1 MPRQVSDP
9 GGGGTPGKGILRPK
23 APKKVTAPKKG
34 TAGKARNASGGTAKK
49 AATPK
54 AKSSGTFQEAVGAG
68 GGKQTG
74 GIPAG
79 GHLAGSAQVAL
90 ELADLSG
97 GAVSGAG
104 LGDVLLDLV
113 GEGRILLSHALQAWQ
128 REQDRVANR
137 AWRRPGGM
145 ARMGGV

>member
-9 GGGGTPGKGILRPK
+9 GGGATPGKGILKPKKPKKASKAK
-23 APKKVTAPKKG
+23 APKKAKTSKASSKMVKTARTK
-34 TAGKARNASGGTAKK
+34 TAK
-49 AATPK
+49 P
-54 AKSSGTFQEAVGAG
+54 GTWKEAVGAG
-68 GGKQTG
+68 GGRQSSG
-74 GIPAG
+74 ALPAG
-79 GHLAGSAQVAL
+79 GHMAGGGQVAL
-90 ELADLSG
+90 ELADLGG

-145 ARMGGV
+145 QRMGGV